1 MKKEALDFILSKT
14 RQERALYSKDYSYE
28 FYMDGSEEDTK
39 IYDAVLS
46 DSIRKIYPIVKPIHI
61 EQLNTLEI
69 AVKAIIKLKELDD
82 KLNDTIDNNL
92 IIDEKYE
99 LDMNYINGLFRGYL
113 IDIGLSEEEAKKKS
127 DILDF
132 LDYDAIDDVKD
143 FFI

>member
-1 MKKEALDFILSKT
+1 MKKEALNFILSKT
-14 RQERALYSKDYSYE
+14 RQERELSSKDYSYE
-28 FYMDGSEEDTK
+28 FYMDGSKEDTK

-46 DSIRKIYPIVKPIHI
+46 DSIRKIYPIVTPIHI
-61 EQLNTLEI
+61 EQLKTLEI
-69 AVKAIIKLKELDD
+69 AVKAIIKLKELDN
-82 KLNDTIDNNL
+82 KLDDTIDNNL
-92 IIDEKYE
+92 IIDERYE

-132 LDYDAIDDVKD
+132 LDYTAIDDVKD